1 MSKEIFWL
9 AATVMMTA
17 LFWLPY
23 VLDRIA
29 VRGLIG
35 ALANPAD
42 TDAPQSPW
50 AQRAMRAHANAVENL
65 VVFAA
70 LVLSV
75 VVLELGSETTALA
88 CLGYFLAR
96 LAHFIVFAAG
106 IPVLRTLT
114 FAAGWAAQ
122 MVLLLVLFGGLS

>member
-9 AATVMMTA
+9 AATTLMTG

-42 TDAPQSPW
+42 TDAPQSAW

-65 VVFAA
+65 VIFAA

-75 VVLELGSETTALA
+75 VVLERGSELTALA

-96 LAHFIVFAAG
+96 LTHFFVYTAG

-122 MVLLLVLFGGLS
+122 VALVLVLFGVLS